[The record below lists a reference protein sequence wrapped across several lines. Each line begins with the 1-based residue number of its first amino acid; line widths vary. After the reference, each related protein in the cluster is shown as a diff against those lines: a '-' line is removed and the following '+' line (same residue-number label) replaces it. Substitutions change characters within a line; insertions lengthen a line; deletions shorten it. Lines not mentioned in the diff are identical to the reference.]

1 MAKIRTHKAS
11 AKRFSVTKNGKVK
24 MTQQGRRHQVHLKTT
39 KRKRAL
45 RKAAYISDI
54 NKRKLQRAW
63 EAIERMR
70 ASAIENG
77 IADMPMEEIDEE
89 IRLCREERRARK
101 NKED

>member
-45 RKAAYISDI
+45 RKAAYLSECNGKNI
-54 NKRKLQRAW
+54 KRLIPYA
-63 EAIERMR
+63 
-70 ASAIENG
+70 
-77 IADMPMEEIDEE
+77 
-89 IRLCREERRARK
+89 
-101 NKED
+101 